1 MYEKYKYA
9 EQGAR
14 VTMSGRQVARIGD
27 STSCGAIIVTGSS
40 STFGGS
46 GVARTAQGRRK
57 QANKN
62 ARKTQPRRTTNK
74 RRAGKSEPSTLNPAP
89 PAAPSAPAANVLPT

>member
-14 VTMSGRQVARIGD
+14 VTVSGRQVARIGD
-27 STSCGAIIVTGSS
+27 FSSSGAIIVTGSS
-40 STFGGS
+40 STFGGN
-46 GVARTAQGRRK
+46 GVARPARAQRK
-57 QANKN
+57 QTTWN

-89 PAAPSAPAANVLPT
+89 PADPSAPAANALPT